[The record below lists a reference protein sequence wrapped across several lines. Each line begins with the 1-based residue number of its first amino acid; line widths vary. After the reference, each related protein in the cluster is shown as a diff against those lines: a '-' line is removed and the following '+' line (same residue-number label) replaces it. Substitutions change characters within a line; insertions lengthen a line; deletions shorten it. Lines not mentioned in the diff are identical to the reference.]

1 MGVATETKLLFFCL
15 FVLEIAADFLNFFVW
30 SAVSKLL
37 IFLFLS
43 FFVWGGVTIVAKL
56 FYLFFFVWGWLLK
69 LSYCFFCFFVLEL
82 AANFLNF

>member
-1 MGVATETKLLFFCL
+1 MTIVAKLLFYYFFLWGWLLKLSYCFFCL

-37 IFLFLS
+37 IFFFLS

-56 FYLFFFVWGWLLK
+56 LFDLFFFCGGG
-69 LSYCFFCFFVLEL
+69 Y
-82 AANFLNF
+82 